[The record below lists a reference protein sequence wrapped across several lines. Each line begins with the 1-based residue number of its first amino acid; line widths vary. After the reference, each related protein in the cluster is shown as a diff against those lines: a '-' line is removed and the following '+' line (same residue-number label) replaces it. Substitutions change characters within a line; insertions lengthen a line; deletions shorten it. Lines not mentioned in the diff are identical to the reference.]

1 MDLQRLRSAKILIVD
16 DEATNITLLE
26 NILRLDGYTNIRST
40 ADPCLALGLIQ
51 EFAPDLVIL
60 DLHMPGLS
68 GFDVMEL
75 VRQEMSRQEA
85 QALEEIS
92 SEALP
97 QALPAYLPIMVVSGD
112 YSSEVKMRALASG
125 AKDFLTRPFNA
136 IEIQLRIQNLLEA
149 RFLQLDLQEQ
159 NELLEEHVR
168 ARTEELDVAQLGV
181 KEAHIEI
188 IVRLALAGEL
198 RDNDTGEHTKRVS
211 LVASL
216 IAQNLGLPPEQIE
229 LLRRAAP
236 LHDVGKIGVAD
247 PILLKPGRLSEEEF
261 ELIKTHCTIGA
272 QVLSGGNAELVQMAE
287 RIALTHHEHWDGSG
301 YPQGLKG
308 EEIPIEA
315 RILAVAD
322 VFDALTHERPY
333 KPAWAARD
341 AVEEITRQSGMH
353 FDPRVVEAFLNLP
366 HEELL

>member
-1 MDLQRLRSAKILIVD
+1 
-16 DEATNITLLE
+16 
-26 NILRLDGYTNIRST
+26 
-40 ADPCLALGLIQ
+40 
-51 EFAPDLVIL
+51 
-60 DLHMPGLS
+60 
-68 GFDVMEL
+68 
-75 VRQEMSRQEA
+75 
-85 QALEEIS
+85 
-92 SEALP
+92 
-97 QALPAYLPIMVVSGD
+97 MVVSGD

-149 RFLQLDLQEQ
+149 RFLQLDLQQQ

-168 ARTEELDVAQLGV
+168 VRTEELEVAQLGV

-247 PILLKPGRLSEEEF
+247 PVLLKPGRLSEEEF
-261 ELIKTHCTIGA
+261 ELIKAHCAIGA

-308 EEIPIEA
+308 EEIPLEA

-333 KPAWAARD
+333 KPAWTARD
-341 AVEEITRQSGMH
+341 AVEEIKRQSGRH
-353 FDPRVVEAFLNLP
+353 FDPHIVEAFLNLP
-366 HEELL
+366 HDELL